1 MLDIL
6 DHTSKEVIMENYV
19 NIKAIQTIG
28 LTLKGY
34 SETETGR
41 GLAWSC
47 KVYFQNKKI
56 GLVSNSG
63 QGGPTVIDVPVKTL
77 DYIVN
82 ALRSNAYTLTLESA
96 GHSNEEPTDSRNW
109 FGDAVTQM
117 IDEVFRLRKL
127 KRLAKTHVIVRQK
140 SSANEFEFY
149 KIAPGD
155 SSRARL
161 IRQLGNDLVCFMND
175 EILSL

>member
-1 MLDIL
+1 KSPFFWRGTGLERLYLLASTFEEKAFSDL
-6 DHTSKEVIMENYV
+6 P
-19 NIKAIQTIG
+19 KAIQTIG

-34 SETETGR
+34 SDTETSR

-63 QGGPTVIDVPVKTL
+63 HGGPTVIDVPVETL

-82 ALRSNAYTLTLESA
+82 ALKSNAYTLTLESA
-96 GHSNEEPTDSRNW
+96 RHLNEEPTDSRNW

-117 IDEVFRLRKL
+117 IDEVDRLRKL

-140 SSANEFEFY
+140 SSAKET
-149 KIAPGD
+149 
-155 SSRARL
+155 L
-161 IRQLGNDLVCFMND
+161 
-175 EILSL
+175 